1 MARKDKY
8 NKIKYFLSNG
18 KIITYANSR
27 EKAMAEWKKILSFS
41 TNKEMIKYLKLGRG
55 KDKDITLIKMEYYD
69 WAGNLTI
76 SKEFDEVGEV
86 EGNLFKESEELNNS

>member
-27 EKAMAEWKKILSFS
+27 EKAMAEWKKILSFT
-41 TNKEMIKYLKLGRG
+41 TNKEMVKSLKLGRG
-55 KDKDITLIKMEYYD
+55 KDKGITLLKMEYYD

-76 SKEFDEVGEV
+76 SKEFEKENEE